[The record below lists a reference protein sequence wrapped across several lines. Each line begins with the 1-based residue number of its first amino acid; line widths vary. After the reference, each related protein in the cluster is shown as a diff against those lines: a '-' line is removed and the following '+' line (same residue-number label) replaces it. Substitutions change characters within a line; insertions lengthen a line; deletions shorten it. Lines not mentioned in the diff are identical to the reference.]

1 MPSQTRHIF
10 FIDAR
15 VADYETL
22 IGGLPADSAWFVLDA
37 EQDGIAQMQ
46 SMLADYSGLDSI
58 QIISHGAP
66 ATLYLG
72 STVLSSENLAQYQ
85 TALGAMGN
93 SVTETG
99 EMLLYG

>member
-15 VADYETL
+15 VADYSSL
-22 IGGLPADSAWFVLDA
+22 IDDLPAESAWFLLDA

-46 SMLADYSGLDSI
+46 SILADYSGLDSI

-72 STVLSSENLAQYQ
+72 CSVVTSQNLGQYE
-85 TALGAMGN
+85 TTLGQ
-93 SVTETG
+93 VG
-99 EMLLYG
+99 ESL